1 MIVDAF
7 KCFGNDLGMRC
18 ELAYVTDGRTEPN
31 TAQVNINIC
40 CKKKDK
46 KICSYC
52 IIQSLN
58 HNELFIYDFGFQKH
72 RHLKYKTDAKLCP
85 SSQAAVRIALPYPWL
100 LKHINYH

>member
-40 CKKKDK
+40 CKKKIK
-46 KICSYC
+46 KFVVIVSY
-52 IIQSLN
+52 S
-58 HNELFIYDFGFQKH
+58 
-72 RHLKYKTDAKLCP
+72 P
-85 SSQAAVRIALPYPWL
+85 
-100 LKHINYH
+100 